1 MCPLLVSISFKMAK
15 KIKQNY
21 ILLEDVPSTRVYKH
35 LSPVAFTIISLTFF
49 VSIPSSIFWTLIVI
63 YILYCFVPLNPEV
76 DSSLQDGEF
85 HPSFSAE
92 NANAPSGLA
101 ALLGDSDGLR
111 KLQTFAKFFLPKEKS
126 TEPPEIQTVTR
137 RTTLRKS
144 MSIEGQTLLHRFSS
158 TKQRWLSFIS
168 GRRPSVDSE
177 DSVPY
182 HHFLSSQLSITSS
195 HPDINANYITS
206 FEDNLVSED
215 SVGEVLA
222 GLEDADVIVVHDN
235 ESNSEDSLVLL
246 QEEQQ
251 QPLTTPA
258 VPQLRSLSTK
268 SKRDTRKRPTQS
280 PPLPLQ
286 QQYKNVVNVVLI
298 RGKHLDIG
306 CDYYLK
312 FKLGK
317 ARCKSK
323 VSLLVLLSLFLPIM
337 KTKCVFLNL
346 LQLVASSVTFPYW
359 GEEFNFHLY
368 PAPESQ
374 LLEIFLCASGQPSEQ
389 YFEKTVINLE
399 HLSVDVVYRR
409 DEKFTSD
416 YVDKR
421 LIELQ
426 VTVTGGYPKR
436 VAEPLGVC
444 VNGFGEN
451 CSLASLDSGFW
462 DSLNS
467 DVKIENNGFAK
478 GLVNLY
484 DVGTLKVKGI

>member
-1 MCPLLVSISFKMAK
+1 M
-15 KIKQNY
+15 
-21 ILLEDVPSTRVYKH
+21 R
-35 LSPVAFTIISLTFF
+35 
-49 VSIPSSIFWTLIVI
+49 
-63 YILYCFVPLNPEV
+63 
-76 DSSLQDGEF
+76 
-85 HPSFSAE
+85 
-92 NANAPSGLA
+92 
-101 ALLGDSDGLR
+101 
-111 KLQTFAKFFLPKEKS
+111 
-126 TEPPEIQTVTR
+126 
-137 RTTLRKS
+137 
-144 MSIEGQTLLHRFSS
+144 
-158 TKQRWLSFIS
+158 
-168 GRRPSVDSE
+168 
-177 DSVPY
+177 
-182 HHFLSSQLSITSS
+182 
-195 HPDINANYITS
+195 
-206 FEDNLVSED
+206 
-215 SVGEVLA
+215 
-222 GLEDADVIVVHDN
+222 
-235 ESNSEDSLVLL
+235 
-246 QEEQQ
+246 
-251 QPLTTPA
+251 
-258 VPQLRSLSTK
+258 
-268 SKRDTRKRPTQS
+268 
-280 PPLPLQ
+280 
-286 QQYKNVVNVVLI
+286 
-298 RGKHLDIG
+298 
-306 CDYYLK
+306 
-312 FKLGK
+312 
-317 ARCKSK
+317 
-323 VSLLVLLSLFLPIM
+323 
-337 KTKCVFLNL
+337 FLNL